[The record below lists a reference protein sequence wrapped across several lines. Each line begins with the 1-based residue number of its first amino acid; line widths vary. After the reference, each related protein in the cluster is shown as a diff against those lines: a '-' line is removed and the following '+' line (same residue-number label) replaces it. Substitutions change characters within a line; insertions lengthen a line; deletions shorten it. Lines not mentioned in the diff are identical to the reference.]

1 MSPRSDIRIARRGS
15 RPRDAPPTLEG
26 MRTDVAPRLAD
37 LGLAIAMTLVLAVVI
52 AADPTGRTEL
62 AAYAFALGFGLTL
75 LLRRRA
81 PRTLLVVT
89 VLAIFAYYTLD
100 LPPIGMVLPATGA
113 LFSAAELRR
122 TPWAIGAAAVL
133 LAVATVF
140 RLIDA
145 DPAAS
150 LQGYTFVTELAL
162 AAAAIALGTAVRLAR
177 EARERTARIA
187 ELTAAEEASAAASRM
202 QAERVQIARDLHDTI
217 GHTLSVASL
226 HAGVAAEATDAAASR
241 AALDQVRAASSEALR
256 ELRRTVKVLR
266 EDRFADPGPVLGIA
280 SLEPVF
286 EAARAAGLRVEV
298 ELSVPSD
305 ALSRSVDAAAYRIV
319 QESLTNVLRHADAR
333 TVRVLARVTDGM
345 LSLRITDDGGGARH
359 PEVSQSVA
367 SAVPKRPSAPPPDG
381 VAGGSPGEVAQKAAS
396 APVRRPDA
404 TPPEPST
411 RGTSGAGI
419 RGMRERAELL
429 GGSLDAHPAP
439 CGFIVAAEIPARAEG
454 AA

>member
-1 MSPRSDIRIARRGS
+1 
-15 RPRDAPPTLEG
+15 

-52 AADPTGRTEL
+52 AADPAGRTSFGG
-62 AAYAFALGFGLTL
+62 YVFALGFGLSL
-75 LLRRRA
+75 LLRRRL
-81 PRTLLVVT
+81 PRTLLIVT

-100 LPPIGMVLPATGA
+100 LPPIGMVLPAVGA

-122 TPWAIGAAAVL
+122 APWAIGAAAVL
-133 LAVATVF
+133 LTVATVF

-145 DPAAS
+145 ESADP

-162 AAAAIALGTAVRLAR
+162 AAAAIALGAAVRLAR
-177 EARERTARIA
+177 EARERTAQIA
-187 ELTAAEEASAAASRM
+187 ALTAAEETHAADARM

-266 EDRFADPGPVLGIA
+266 ADEFPDPGPVLGVA
-280 SLEPVF
+280 SLDPLF

-319 QESLTNVLRHADAR
+319 QESLTNVIRHARAR
-333 TVRVLARVTDGM
+333 TVRVTARAIDGM
-345 LSLRITDDGGGARH
+345 LSLQITDDGGGAPR
-359 PEVSQSVA
+359 EVSQH
-367 SAVPKRPSAPPPDG
+367 
-381 VAGGSPGEVAQKAAS
+381 AAS
-396 APVRRPDA
+396 APLKRPQAPPPGNDTTDASPQVSQHAASPPPKRPQA
-404 TPPEPST
+404 TPP
-411 RGTSGAGI
+411 RRAGTSSGTTTRAGAGV

-429 GGSLDAHPAP
+429 GGSLNARPAP
-439 CGFIVAAEIPARAEG
+439 GGFVVTAEIPARAEG
-454 AA
+454 AV

>member
-1 MSPRSDIRIARRGS
+1 MHP
-15 RPRDAPPTLEG
+15 DA
-26 MRTDVAPRLAD
+26 APRLAD

-52 AADPTGRTEL
+52 AADPAGRTSVVG
-62 AAYAFALGFGLTL
+62 YAFALGFGLSL
-75 LLRRRA
+75 LLRHRW
-81 PRTLLVVT
+81 PRTLLVAT

-133 LAVATVF
+133 LTVATVF
-140 RLIDA
+140 RLIDTASA
-145 DPAAS
+145 DP

-162 AAAAIALGTAVRLAR
+162 AAAAIALGAAVRLAR
-177 EARERTARIA
+177 DAREQTAQIA
-187 ELTAAEEASAAASRM
+187 ALTAAEESHAADARL
-202 QAERVQIARDLHDTI
+202 QAERMQIARDLHDTI

-226 HAGVAAEATDAAASR
+226 HAGVAAEATDATTSH

-266 EDRFADPGPVLGIA
+266 ADQLAEPEPVLGVA
-280 SLEPVF
+280 SLDPVF
-286 EAARAAGLRVEV
+286 EAARAAGLRVEA

-319 QESLTNVLRHADAR
+319 QESLTNVLRHAKAS
-333 TVRVLARVTDGM
+333 TVRVSARLVDRM
-345 LSLRITDDGGGARH
+345 LSLQVVDDGG
-359 PEVSQSVA
+359 A
-367 SAVPKRPSAPPPDG
+367 STAK
-381 VAGGSPGEVAQKAAS
+381 
-396 APVRRPDA
+396 
-404 TPPEPST
+404 TPT
-411 RGTSGAGI
+411 GAGI

-429 GGSLDAHPAP
+429 GGSLGAHPAP
-439 CGFIVAAEIPARAEG
+439 GGFIVTAQIPARAEG

>member
-1 MSPRSDIRIARRGS
+1 M
-15 RPRDAPPTLEG
+15 RP
-26 MRTDVAPRLAD
+26 DVAPRLAD
-37 LGLAIAMTLVLAVVI
+37 LGLAIAMTLVLSVVV
-52 AADPTGRTEL
+52 AADPAGRTSV
-62 AAYAFALGFGLTL
+62 AGYAFALGFGLAL
-75 LLRRRA
+75 LLRRRW
-81 PRTLLVVT
+81 PRTLLLVT

-140 RLIDA
+140 RLIDT

-162 AAAAIALGTAVRLAR
+162 AAAAIALGAAVRLTR
-177 EARERTARIA
+177 EARERAAEVA
-187 ELTAAEEASAAASRM
+187 ELTAAEEAHAADARM
-202 QAERVQIARDLHDTI
+202 QAERMQIARDLHDTI

-241 AALDQVRAASSEALR
+241 AALDQVRAASSEALQ

-266 EDRFADPGPVLGIA
+266 ADQLADPAPVLGLAAIDP
-280 SLEPVF
+280 LF

-305 ALSRSVDAAAYRIV
+305 ALSRSVEAVAYRIV
-319 QESLTNVLRHADAR
+319 QESLTNVLRHARAR
-333 TVRVLARVTDGM
+333 TVRVTARTAGGM
-345 LSLRITDDGGGARH
+345 LTLQIADDGGSTGPARGA
-359 PEVSQSVA
+359 
-367 SAVPKRPSAPPPDG
+367 
-381 VAGGSPGEVAQKAAS
+381 
-396 APVRRPDA
+396 
-404 TPPEPST
+404 
-411 RGTSGAGI
+411 GAGI

-429 GGSLDAHPAP
+429 GGSLSAHPAP
-439 CGFIVAAEIPARAEG
+439 GGFMVAAQIPVRAKEP
-454 AA
+454 A